1 MCVCVYSMCVFMS
14 VQESMFCMHMLY
26 VVNVC
31 LCDAS
36 VTGAE
41 LIAADGC
48 RRVKTYIQHTD
59 TGRRHREKRNNVMLQ
74 TECLLPWFNFPSLNV
89 HQTAD

>member
-1 MCVCVYSMCVFMS
+1 MSMHESIFFMY
-14 VQESMFCMHMLY
+14 MLY
-26 VVNVC
+26 VVNLC

-48 RRVKTYIQHTD
+48 RRSRDLHSEH
-59 TGRRHREKRNNVMLQ
+59 RHRKEPERKRKEGMLEM
-74 TECLLPWFNFPSLNV
+74 ECLLSWFQSSPLDV
-89 HQTAD
+89 HRTLTNNTIKSK

>member
-1 MCVCVYSMCVFMS
+1 
-14 VQESMFCMHMLY
+14 MFCMHMLY

-41 LIAADGC
+41 LIAAVGC
-48 RRVKTYIQHTD
+48 RRVKTYIQH
-59 TGRRHREKRNNVMLQ
+59 RHRKE
-74 TECLLPWFNFPSLNV
+74 
-89 HQTAD
+89 A

>member
-1 MCVCVYSMCVFMS
+1 MQVSVCAYCSMCVFMS
-14 VQESMFCMHMLY
+14 MHESIFFMYMLY

-48 RRVKTYIQHTD
+48 RRVETYIQNTD
-59 TGRRHREKRNNVMLQ
+59 TGRSQRERARR
-74 TECLLPWFNFPSLNV
+74 ECWRWSVYCLGIILL
-89 HQTAD
+89 H

>member
-1 MCVCVYSMCVFMS
+1 
-14 VQESMFCMHMLY
+14 MFCMHMLY

-48 RRVKTYIQHTD
+48 RRVKTYIQH
-59 TGRRHREKRNNVMLQ
+59 RHRKE
-74 TECLLPWFNFPSLNV
+74 
-89 HQTAD
+89 A